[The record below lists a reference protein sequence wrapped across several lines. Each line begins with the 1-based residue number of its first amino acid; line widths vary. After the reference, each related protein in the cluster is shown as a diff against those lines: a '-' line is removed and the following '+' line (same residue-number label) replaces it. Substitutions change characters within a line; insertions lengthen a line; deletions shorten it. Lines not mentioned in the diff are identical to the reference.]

1 MPHICLFHSQDVGH
15 MIAPLLLRL
24 SRTLEAEGV
33 NVEGIKCYGL
43 PLHEVCSAG
52 QLGASMVH
60 LNLRVLRKPD
70 RNAECIK
77 KWLRGLNDV
86 LNDDLPDN
94 CVITAEANFLPDIY
108 ISATA

>member
-52 QLGASMVH
+52 QLG
-60 LNLRVLRKPD
+60 D